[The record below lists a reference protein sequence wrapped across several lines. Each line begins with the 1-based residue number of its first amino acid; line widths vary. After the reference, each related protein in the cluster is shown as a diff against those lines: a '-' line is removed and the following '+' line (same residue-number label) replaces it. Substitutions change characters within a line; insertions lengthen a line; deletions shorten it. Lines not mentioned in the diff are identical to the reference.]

1 MCLGCMRLPIQ
12 CLEPQKAKAKP
23 TKQASKQM
31 NKTKQARQTRRQG
44 KQAVQVKIFGFF
56 GDSVVSYDVF
66 FFWKLSYER
75 MFLLKQTPR
84 GCFGENRLMVFFWKL
99 PGKRACDV
107 LLKHTI
113 ERTHSVWK
121 GHKYNPTDSRR
132 HSGIGS
138 PCLLH

>member
-1 MCLGCMRLPIQ
+1 MPRT
-12 CLEPQKAKAKP
+12 
-23 TKQASKQM
+23 TKSKSKTYQASKQTNEQ
-31 NKTKQARQTRRQG
+31 NKTGKTNNNKTQAKRRQG

-75 MFLLKQTPR
+75 MFLLKQTHR